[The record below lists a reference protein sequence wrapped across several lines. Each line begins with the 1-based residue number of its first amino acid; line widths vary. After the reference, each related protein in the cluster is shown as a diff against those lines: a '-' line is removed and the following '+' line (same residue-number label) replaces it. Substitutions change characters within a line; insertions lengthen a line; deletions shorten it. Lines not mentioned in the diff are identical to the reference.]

1 MTDRSA
7 QIDHFLQ
14 VNDLAH
20 VARTNLAGDASNR
33 RYFRLTHSDGPPLVL
48 MDAPPSKGEDI
59 CPFVRIAKY
68 LKDIGL
74 SAPNIV
80 AQDDANGFLIL
91 EDLGDDLFARLVDS
105 HPEMEV
111 ELYTSAT
118 DLLVDLHRHRPP
130 ADLAAYDASNAAE
143 LAALSIDWYA
153 FGVSETKDDQSRDQ
167 LAAEMARLIKAHA
180 PQCDV
185 LVQRDFHSEN
195 LLWLANRTSHRRVGL
210 LDFQDALAGHRSYDL
225 VSLLQDA
232 RRDVSPEIE
241 IQMVDHYIASTGQNA
256 DQFKKAYAVW
266 GAQRNLRIL
275 GVFARLCMR
284 DGKPGYIPYIPRVWN
299 LLRRDLV
306 HPGLDHLNR
315 LVSDALPE
323 PSLGSLSTLEAKC
336 ARTP

>member
-1 MTDRSA
+1 
-7 QIDHFLQ
+7 
-14 VNDLAH
+14 
-20 VARTNLAGDASNR
+20 
-33 RYFRLTHSDGPPLVL
+33 

-59 CPFVRIAKY
+59 RPFVRIAKH
-68 LKDIGL
+68 LKDVGL
-74 SAPNIV
+74 SAPDIV

-111 ELYTSAT
+111 ELYTAAT
-118 DLLVDLHRHRPP
+118 DLLVDLHCHKPP
-130 ADLAAYDASNAAE
+130 ADLAAYDAPKAAE
-143 LAALSIDWYA
+143 LAALAIDWYA
-153 FGVSETKDDQSRDQ
+153 FGVSAIKDDQARDR
-167 LAAEMARLIKAHA
+167 LTAEMAGLITAHA

-185 LVQRDFHSEN
+185 LVQRDYHSEN

-241 IQMVDHYIASTGQNA
+241 TRMVDRYVASTGQNA
-256 DQFKKAYAVW
+256 DQFKLAYAVW

-299 LLRRDLV
+299 LLRRDLA
-306 HPGLDHLNR
+306 HPGLENLNR

-323 PSLGSLSTLEAKC
+323 PSPETLGVLEAKC
-336 ARTP
+336 AQTP